1 MKKTPKKK
9 SESMGFESKYKI
21 VELPCDNSDMETY
34 IQENRKEINNKIVKI
49 IEYAVTE
56 RLDVVELFCFK
67 NSSFVV
73 VLHVGDFKESLENI
87 FELSMNDQQ
96 FEICARIKNIINKL
110 DRLGIIFTYKKIK
123 K

>member
-1 MKKTPKKK
+1 
-9 SESMGFESKYKI
+9 
-21 VELPCDNSDMETY
+21 
-34 IQENRKEINNKIVKI
+34 
-49 IEYAVTE
+49 
-56 RLDVVELFCFK
+56 
-67 NSSFVV
+67 
-73 VLHVGDFKESLENI
+73 LHVGDFKESLENI